1 MEGEE
6 LTKQG
11 EGWRE
16 ELSGVGQTYRKE
28 KDEEGGGTR
37 DAGGVRRERGRRE
50 DGGASRT

>member
-1 MEGEE
+1 MIERPYEGEGSSVEGEE

-28 KDEEGGGTR
+28 
-37 DAGGVRRERGRRE
+37 
-50 DGGASRT
+50 